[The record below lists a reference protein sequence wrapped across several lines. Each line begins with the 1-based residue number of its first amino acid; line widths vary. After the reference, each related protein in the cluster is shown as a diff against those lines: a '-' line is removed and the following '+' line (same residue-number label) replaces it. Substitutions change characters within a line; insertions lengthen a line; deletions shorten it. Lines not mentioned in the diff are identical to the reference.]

1 MYVSAVTTLKKTEYC
16 MHSSLLAIV
25 CFQHASCLL
34 YIGMKQVIYSV
45 HSCMV
50 SLVCIWLCS
59 PQASNNNNNNNKTD
73 WLVVLQLEFRRNT
86 TLYYFLKALSLKY
99 LSIERV
105 KPKKKL
111 YALLC
116 VPYS

>member
-1 MYVSAVTTLKKTEYC
+1 MICTHSHVFKLLSDVRICSSYIEENMSLEYC

-59 PQASNNNNNNNKTD
+59 PQACNNNNNNIVAD
-73 WLVVLQLEFRRNT
+73 HEQ
-86 TLYYFLKALSLKY
+86 
-99 LSIERV
+99 
-105 KPKKKL
+105 
-111 YALLC
+111 
-116 VPYS
+116 